1 MTSRPHR
8 WTARWAA
15 GPIASDEGELR
26 KGTVYGFLAYGIW
39 GLFPLYFAALKPSGA
54 WEILGHRI
62 LWTLAVCALVLLV
75 RRDLGWIRPFIAR
88 PRLVGGITI
97 AALLIAT
104 NWTIYVLAVLT
115 GRTYEAALGYFLN
128 PIVTVALG
136 VVVLSERLRPLQW
149 AAVAIG
155 ALASVYLAIA
165 GGVLP
170 WISLSLAFSFGLYG
184 LTKKKVGAS
193 LDAMHSLAAET
204 TVLAPIAVVVLGILV
219 ARGETTFL
227 DHGTGHTSL
236 LVLAGVVTAV
246 PLLLFAAAARRLP
259 LVTVGLIQ
267 FVTPVLQLLVGVLVL
282 GEHVSA
288 RLWVG
293 FGIVWVALVL
303 LSIDSLRTAN
313 SSRLERRRVAG
324 ARRHR
329 RRPSPAP
336 RSPARAARRR
346 AACRAGRGS
355 PAAGPS
361 ARAGAPPAR
370 GSRAPRPPPSGAS
383 GRGRGWPG
391 SR

>member
-1 MTSRPHR
+1 MTAPPPPAVQGDDAPDAPEAH
-8 WTARWAA
+8 AA
-15 GPIASDEGELR
+15 AELR
-26 KGTVYGFLAYGIW
+26 KGTIYGFLAYGIW
-39 GLFPLYFAALKPSGA
+39 GLFPLYFAALEPSGA
-54 WEILGHRI
+54 FEILGHRI

-75 RRDLGWIRPFIAR
+75 RRDLGWIRPFVAR
-88 PRLVGGITI
+88 PKLVGGITI

-136 VVVLSERLRPLQW
+136 VVVLGERLRPLQW

-155 ALASVYLAIA
+155 ALASVYLAVA

-170 WISLSLAFSFGLYG
+170 WIALSLAFSFGLYG

-193 LDAMHSLAAET
+193 LEAMHSLAAET
-204 TVLAPIAVVVLGILV
+204 TVLAPVAVVVLGILV

-227 DHGTGHTSL
+227 DAGTGHTTL

-293 FGIVWVALVL
+293 FGIVWLALVL
-303 LSIDSLRTAN
+303 LTIDSLRSTNAAR
-313 SSRLERRRVAG
+313 SERRRVAG
-324 ARRHR
+324 E
-329 RRPSPAP
+329 
-336 RSPARAARRR
+336 RAADDV
-346 AACRAGRGS
+346 ATEPC
-355 PAAGPS
+355 P
-361 ARAGAPPAR
+361 
-370 GSRAPRPPPSGAS
+370 
-383 GRGRGWPG
+383 
-391 SR
+391 